1 MVKQIT
7 NLEKRHK
14 IEKNKEKK
22 LRNIKE
28 NHESVVAEKKK
39 KEKNVDL
46 EQPENKNDKMAVLS
60 PHLSIFTINKN
71 ELNSIKRCSLVGW
84 TKNRTELYIT
94 DRKLSSKDRSWLRDG
109 R

>member
-14 IEKNKEKK
+14 IEKKKEKK

-39 KEKNVDL
+39 QGKKCRSR
-46 EQPENKNDKMAVLS
+46 A
-60 PHLSIFTINKN
+60 T
-71 ELNSIKRCSLVGW
+71 
-84 TKNRTELYIT
+84 
-94 DRKLSSKDRSWLRDG
+94 RKQK
-109 R
+109 